1 MNTLKPN
8 PVIVSGDNLAEAF
21 APILARKQDNENV
34 RVSLFANAS
43 LRRVLLHVAVASGA
57 WLLYLAVVRETP
69 GFWTNAGGYPIW
81 LRETASCYY
90 PMLFGQGALMV
101 FVASSMLLGPSQSV
115 REWWAEAALLALVGF
130 LVLASGVVTI
140 ADNLT
145 DYIDGNPPGYHHQH
159 IPAFK
164 PEESS
169 AIQPLEIMGWAKYAV
184 AELGSSPNIPGPKS
198 YCQDR
203 GIDDPE
209 QPLTPALSPP
219 AATARH
225 RGESEGERDQ
235 PRQLWV

>member
-1 MNTLKPN
+1 MNTVKPN

-21 APILARKQDNENV
+21 APMLARKQDKENA
-34 RVSLFANAS
+34 RVPLFANAS

-69 GFWTNAGGYPIW
+69 RFWTNAGGYPIW

-198 YCQDR
+198 YV
-203 GIDDPE
+203 
-209 QPLTPALSPP
+209 L
-219 AATARH
+219 
-225 RGESEGERDQ
+225 
-235 PRQLWV
+235 

>member
-140 ADNLT
+140 ADNLA
-145 DYIDGNPPGYHHQH
+145 DYIDGYPRGYHHQH
-159 IPAFK
+159 IPTFK